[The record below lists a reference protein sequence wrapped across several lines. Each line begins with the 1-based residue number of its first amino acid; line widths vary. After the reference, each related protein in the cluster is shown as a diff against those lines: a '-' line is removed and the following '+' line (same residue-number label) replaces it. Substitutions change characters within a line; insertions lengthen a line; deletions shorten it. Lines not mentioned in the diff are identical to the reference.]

1 LRDPIL
7 DIVSALRKMSTKPDQ
22 AQGVREWAKRIRAKL
37 PSRKPTAQGSH
48 RKGSDR
54 IIVNVTDLLRHASVA
69 SGLAARWVSPRSYSV
84 GFVVLVLV
92 SVVRLYPTYTTFSQT
107 YDEPLHVACGMEWLL
122 GVTDCDVE
130 HPPLAEVAVALG
142 PYLKGIRP
150 SLRDDAQSEGNE
162 ILYARGEYFQNL
174 ALARAGTVPFF
185 VLACVMIYLWAWRW
199 FDAAT
204 GFWAVLLFV
213 NVPPVLGHAGLA
225 TLDIACASTILAAL
239 YQWVRWLETPTWS
252 RAIMLT
258 VVVSAALLTK
268 LSSIAFLPMGFAI
281 VLALGLVRDRDMA
294 ARLSR
299 GPRIRQ
305 ASTAVALTGVLLWA
319 GYRFTV
325 EPIRPDAGLDGSIER
340 SAGPD
345 GLLRTVE
352 ETPLPLT
359 SMIRGI
365 YWIYV
370 ENQDPIPSYLF
381 GKINERGS
389 WAFFPVV
396 AAIKTPLGFSL
407 LTLAGF
413 AVIVRGRRKLPWT
426 RAAPVAIAIALALAC
441 VAATINM
448 GVRHALSLY
457 PFASILAGYAVARA
471 FQSRRWPLAL
481 AAALAVSWAVA
492 DSWRAHPDYLAY
504 FNRLAGAHPEQI
516 VAESDLD
523 WGQDLHRLGKR
534 LKTLGVQNVS
544 IAYFGTARLE
554 DAGLPPYVI
563 LDGHDTAAGYIAVS
577 VHYTS
582 IQYALDGSFGWA
594 RSLTPIERIGKS
606 IDLYYVPGP
615 RHARQASGGPSEGLR
630 AARKVR
636 SSSEG
641 ACGGRPG

>member
-1 LRDPIL
+1 MPNAER
-7 DIVSALRKMSTKPDQ
+7 A
-22 AQGVREWAKRIRAKL
+22 RI
-37 PSRKPTAQGSH
+37 T
-48 RKGSDR
+48 RKGWSVL
-54 IIVNVTDLLRHASVA
+54 VNVTELLQHASA
-69 SGLAARWVSPRSYSV
+69 PIGLAGRWVAPRLYSF
-84 GFVVLVLV
+84 GFVVLVVV
-92 SVVRLYPTYTTFSQT
+92 SVARLYTTYATFTQT
-107 YDEPLHVACGMEWLL
+107 YDEPLHVACGTEWLL

-130 HPPLAEVAVALG
+130 HPPLAEVSVALL

-150 SLRDDAQSEGNE
+150 SLRDDAQVEGNE

-174 ALARAGTVPFF
+174 GLARAGTLPFF
-185 VLACVMIYLWAWRW
+185 VMACVIIYLWGWRW

-225 TLDIACASTILAAL
+225 TLDVACASTILAAL
-239 YQWVRWLETPTWS
+239 YQWIRWLETPTWS
-252 RAIMLT
+252 RAIILT
-258 VVVSAALLTK
+258 VTVSAALLTK
-268 LSSIAFLPMGFAI
+268 LSSVAFLPTGFAI
-281 VLALGLVRDRDMA
+281 VLILGLVRDRDMI

-299 GPRIRQ
+299 VPWLRQ
-305 ASTAVALTGVLLWA
+305 AAVAIGLTGVILWA

-325 EPIRPDAGLDGSIER
+325 EPIRRGARLDASIER
-340 SAGPD
+340 PAGQG
-345 GLLRTVE
+345 GLLRTVAE
-352 ETPLPLT
+352 SPLPLT
-359 SMIRGI
+359 GMIRGI
-365 YWIYV
+365 YWIYT

-396 AAIKTPLGFSL
+396 AAIKTPLGFLL
-407 LTLAGF
+407 LTLAGI
-413 AVIVRGRRKLPWT
+413 AVLVRGRREVPWT
-426 RAAPVAIAIALALAC
+426 RAAPAAIVAALTLAC
-441 VAATINM
+441 VAAAINM

-471 FQSRRWPLAL
+471 FQSRLRALEL
-481 AAALAVSWAVA
+481 AAALAVFWVVD

-554 DAGLPPYVI
+554 DAGLPSYEI

-577 VHYTS
+577 VRYTS
-582 IQYALDGSFGWA
+582 FQYALDGSFGWV
-594 RSLTPIERIGKS
+594 RSLTPLERIGKS

-615 RHARQASGGPSEGLR
+615 QRAPKLQADLPRE
-630 AARKVR
+630 
-636 SSSEG
+636 
-641 ACGGRPG
+641 